1 MKKWI
6 KVGSLLLSLIILSI
20 TTISHQAQADED
32 NQIREHSY
40 SADFIMGG
48 DVSMLYE
55 VENLGGKFYD
65 DGIQKDALEILSS
78 NGMNYVRL
86 RLWVD
91 PYDSLGNPYGGGT
104 NDLDT
109 TILLAKRAKANGM
122 NILLDIHLSDFWADP
137 GTQTKPKAWEN
148 LSYTQLKNQVYN
160 YTNGVIIAF
169 KNEGVLPEMVQVGN
183 EITSG
188 ILWDDG
194 KVGDGQG
201 DFTQL
206 TELLS
211 SGISGIRDALVVG
224 EDIEIVLHIDHGGD
238 NDLYRWW
245 FDAMTVHEVEYD
257 IIGLSYYPFW
267 HGTMGELQYN
277 LNDISKRYEK
287 DVMIVETSYAFT
299 LDDGDGLGNS
309 FFENEESIGGYP
321 ASPQGQ
327 VSFMRDLREILH
339 DVPNERGRGIFWWEP
354 TWLPVQGANW
364 GTEAGKLYNDD
375 SGLLSNPW
383 DNQTLF
389 DFNGNA
395 LETLSVFNEDIS
407 SNLVWN
413 HDFELDGWTNT
424 PSDWGVWAESPTDY
438 DAIIVEEPGIT
449 GEYKLTHWKDS
460 AYTVSTYQVLTD
472 LEDGN
477 YSFSAWVLNS
487 GGQNDVYLYAKNYGG
502 NELQASLPVSPTKWV
517 KVKIDD
523 ILVTNGHC
531 EVGVISYANANTWMN
546 MDNVKFTKNE

>member
-194 KVGDGQG
+194 KVGDGQD